1 MYQSSE
7 LEVVDDGA
15 IRHLIFNRPDKL
27 NSMHMQQHE
36 RILRELKAAEHD
48 DRVRLVAISGRG
60 RAFCAGDDLRTVTN
74 WKDVS
79 AWPERYKNH
88 FVDTDIG
95 MGPLLLQEVTS
106 FLRNYPK
113 PTAALL
119 HGYAVGAGYDYA
131 LSCDL
136 RLITPGCQFGD
147 PRIHRAL
154 WSAEGWSYKLP
165 RLVFGGHVAK
175 IAYLGELLRGTEA
188 VELGLAHGLLDEKRD
203 IREAAR
209 STLLRLSS
217 MDSAAYRSTKLAMLN
232 SFDLPYHAAVHDDGD
247 LGDKRQHIF

>member
-1 MYQSSE
+1 MYQSTE
-7 LEVVDDGA
+7 LEVVDDGP
-15 IRHLIFNRPDKL
+15 IRHLVFNRPDKL

-36 RILRELKAAEHD
+36 RILHELKAAEHN
-48 DRVRLVAISGRG
+48 DRVRLIALSGRG

-79 AWPERYKNH
+79 VWPERYKKH

-136 RLITPGCQFGD
+136 RLITPDCQFGD
-147 PRIHRAL
+147 PRILRAL

-165 RLVFGGHVAK
+165 RLIFGGHVAK
-175 IAYLGELLRGTEA
+175 IAYLGELLRGTEV
-188 VELGLAHGLLDEKRD
+188 VELGLAHGLLEETRD
-203 IREAAR
+203 IREEAR
-209 STLLRLSS
+209 STLMRLSS
-217 MDSAAYRSTKLAMLN
+217 MDSGAYRSTKLSMLN
-232 SFDLPYHAAVHDDGD
+232 SFDLPYHVAVHDDGD
-247 LGDKRQHIF
+247 LGDKRQHLF

>member
-7 LEVVDDGA
+7 LEVVDDGP
-15 IRHLIFNRPDKL
+15 IRHLILNRPDKL

-36 RILRELKAAEHD
+36 RILRELKVAECLD
-48 DRVRLVAISGRG
+48 QVRLIAISGRG

-74 WKDVS
+74 WRDES
-79 AWPERYKNH
+79 TWPKRYKKH

-106 FLRNYPK
+106 FLRYYPK

-136 RLITPGCQFGD
+136 RLITPDCRFGD

-154 WSAEGWSYKLP
+154 
-165 RLVFGGHVAK
+165 
-175 IAYLGELLRGTEA
+175 
-188 VELGLAHGLLDEKRD
+188 
-203 IREAAR
+203 
-209 STLLRLSS
+209 
-217 MDSAAYRSTKLAMLN
+217 
-232 SFDLPYHAAVHDDGD
+232 
-247 LGDKRQHIF
+247 

>member
-7 LEVVDDGA
+7 LEVVDDGP
-15 IRHLIFNRPDKL
+15 IRHLILNRPDKL

-36 RILRELKAAEHD
+36 RILRELKVAECLD
-48 DRVRLVAISGRG
+48 QVRLIAISGRG

-74 WKDVS
+74 WRDES
-79 AWPERYKNH
+79 TWPKRYKKH

-106 FLRNYPK
+106 FLRYYPK

-136 RLITPGCQFGD
+136 RLITPDCRFGD

-175 IAYLGELLRGTEA
+175 IAYLGELLSGTEA
-188 VELGLAHGLLDEKRD
+188 VELGLAHGLLDAKRD
-203 IREAAR
+203 TREAAR
-209 STLLRLSS
+209 STLMRLSS
-217 MDSAAYRSTKLAMLN
+217 FDSAAYRSTKLAMLN
-232 SFDLPYHAAVHDDGD
+232 GLDLPYHASVHDDGD
-247 LGDKRQHIF
+247 LGDKRRHIF

>member
-7 LEVVDDGA
+7 LEVVDDGP
-15 IRHLIFNRPDKL
+15 IRHLILNRPDKL

-36 RILRELKAAEHD
+36 RILRELKVAECLD
-48 DRVRLVAISGRG
+48 QVRLIAISGRG

-74 WKDVS
+74 WRDES
-79 AWPERYKNH
+79 TWPKRYKKH

-106 FLRNYPK
+106 FLRYYPK

-136 RLITPGCQFGD
+136 RLITPDCRFGD

-175 IAYLGELLRGTEA
+175 IAYLGELLSGTEA
-188 VELGLAHGLLDEKRD
+188 VELGLAHGLLDAKRD

-209 STLLRLSS
+209 STLMRLSS
-217 MDSAAYRSTKLAMLN
+217 FDSAAYRSTKLAMLIGL
-232 SFDLPYHAAVHDDGD
+232 DLPYHASVHDDGH
-247 LGDKRQHIF
+247 LGDKRRHIF

>member
-7 LEVVDDGA
+7 LEVVDDGP
-15 IRHLIFNRPDKL
+15 IRHLILNRPDKL

-36 RILRELKAAEHD
+36 RILRELKVAECLD
-48 DRVRLVAISGRG
+48 QVRLIAISGRG

-74 WKDVS
+74 WRDES
-79 AWPERYKNH
+79 TWPKRYKKH

-106 FLRNYPK
+106 FLRYYPK

-136 RLITPGCQFGD
+136 RLITPDCRFGD

-175 IAYLGELLRGTEA
+175 IAYLGELLSGTEA
-188 VELGLAHGLLDEKRD
+188 VELGLAHGLLDAKRD

-209 STLLRLSS
+209 STLMRLSS
-217 MDSAAYRSTKLAMLN
+217 FDSAAYRSTKLAMLN
-232 SFDLPYHAAVHDDGD
+232 GLDLPYHASVHDDGD
-247 LGDKRQHIF
+247 LGDKRRHIF